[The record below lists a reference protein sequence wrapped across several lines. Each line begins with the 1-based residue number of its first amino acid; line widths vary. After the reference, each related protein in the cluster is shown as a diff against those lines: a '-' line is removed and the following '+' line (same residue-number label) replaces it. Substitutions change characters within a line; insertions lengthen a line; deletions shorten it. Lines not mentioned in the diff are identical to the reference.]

1 MLNRLEVNQFML
13 SAPLFTIQEV
23 SELLKVSE
31 ATVRSWIK
39 NQELRAIKFER
50 EFRVAKVDLE
60 SFLDSKATIKKAE

>member
-1 MLNRLEVNQFML
+1 ML

-50 EFRVAKVDLE
+50 EFRVARVDLE
-60 SFLDSKATIKKAE
+60 AFLKARSTA

>member
-1 MLNRLEVNQFML
+1 ML

-31 ATVRSWIK
+31 ATVRNWIK

-60 SFLDSKATIKKAE
+60 SFLNTRTTIQK

>member
-1 MLNRLEVNQFML
+1 ML
-13 SAPLFTIQEV
+13 SAPLLTTQEV

-60 SFLDSKATIKKAE
+60 SFLNTRTTIQK

>member
-1 MLNRLEVNQFML
+1 ML

>member
-1 MLNRLEVNQFML
+1 ML

-31 ATVRSWIK
+31 ATVRNWIK

-60 SFLDSKATIKKAE
+60 AFLNTRTTIQKHEGTKM

>member
-1 MLNRLEVNQFML
+1 ML

-50 EFRVAKVDLE
+50 EFRVAKVDLQH
-60 SFLDSKATIKKAE
+60 FLTARATIQKQGSAEM

>member
-1 MLNRLEVNQFML
+1 ML

-39 NQELRAIKFER
+39 NQELRAVIR
-50 EFRVAKVDLE
+50 TRASGHL
-60 SFLDSKATIKKAE
+60 AIAAE

>member
-1 MLNRLEVNQFML
+1 M
-13 SAPLFTIQEV
+13 TTQEV

-60 SFLDSKATIKKAE
+60 SFLNTRTTIQK